1 MGKEQFFTMSR
12 DEVRSWAYKYRI
24 PFRGA
29 RKEQEVR
36 EILAKI
42 GVEWE
47 VD

>member
-1 MGKEQFFTMSR
+1 MGKEQFFAMSR